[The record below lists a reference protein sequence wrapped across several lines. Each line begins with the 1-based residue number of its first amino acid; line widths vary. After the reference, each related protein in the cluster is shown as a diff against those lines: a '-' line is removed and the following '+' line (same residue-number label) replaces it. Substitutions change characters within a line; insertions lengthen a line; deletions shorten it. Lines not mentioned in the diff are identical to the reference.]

1 VIFPLVAD
9 QIRARHPVPIIV
21 GGFVTEPHQRQAALE
36 RGARAISTS
45 TVSLWP

>member
-1 VIFPLVAD
+1 
-9 QIRARHPVPIIV
+9 
-21 GGFVTEPHQRQAALE
+21 VTEAHQRQAALE